1 MIKYIMIP
9 AGILA
14 GSAAALYFCMH
25 PENRRKHLMRSRFGK
40 YYIAHRGLFDNPD
53 VVKNTASASS
63 KTSDREDVDN
73 KESLIPEN
81 SLAAFEE
88 AVSHG
93 YGIELDVQLTAD
105 NKLVVFHDNNLKRMC
120 GDPRLVRDLTYE
132 ELKEFR
138 LAGTQERIPLLK
150 EALKLIDGRVPLFV
164 EIKPEGRYFENTRR
178 TSAMLK
184 KYKGIYCVQSF
195 NPFVLLWFRKYRPEV
210 LRGQLST
217 DFKKDGDKHQPM
229 LQFLLSD
236 MLFNCFS
243 RPDFISYNHKHSQKP
258 SFRLCTRVFNSL
270 NAAWTIRSNEELEA
284 ARKDFEFFIFDSFR
298 P

>member
-73 KESLIPEN
+73 NESLIPEN

>member
-25 PENRRKHLMRSRFGK
+25 PENRRQNLMRSRFGK

-53 VVKNTASASS
+53 TSLSETAGS
-63 KTSDREDVDN
+63 VDN
-73 KESLIPEN
+73 KNDKKRIPEN

-88 AVSHG
+88 AVRHG

-120 GDPRLVRDLTYE
+120 GDPRLLRNLTYE
-132 ELKEFR
+132 ELKDLR
-138 LAGTQERIPLLK
+138 LAGTQERIPLFK
-150 EALKLIDGRVPLFV
+150 EVLKLVDGRVPLFV

-178 TSAMLK
+178 ASAMLK

-210 LRGQLST
+210 LRGQLAT

-243 RPDFISYNHKHSQKP
+243 RPDFISYNHKHSDKLA
-258 SFRLCTRVFNSL
+258 FRICTRIFSSL
-270 NAAWTIRSNEELEA
+270 SAAWTIQSKEELEA
-284 ARKDFEFFIFDSFR
+284 AKKDFEFFIFDSFR

>member
-1 MIKYIMIP
+1 MIKYMIVP
-9 AGILA
+9 AGIIA

-25 PENRRKHLMRSRFGK
+25 PENRRKSLMRSRFGK

-53 VVKNTASASS
+53 PSISEAVRSGNNNEK
-63 KTSDREDVDN
+63 KI
-73 KESLIPEN
+73 IPEN

-88 AVSHG
+88 AVRHG

-120 GDPRLVRDLTYE
+120 GDPRLVRNLTYE
-132 ELKEFR
+132 ELKELR
-138 LAGTQERIPLLK
+138 LAGTQERIPLFK
-150 EALKLIDGRVPLFV
+150 EVLKLVDGRVPLFV

-178 TSAMLK
+178 ASAMLK

-210 LRGQLST
+210 LRGQLAT
-217 DFKKDGDKHQPM
+217 DFKKDGDKHPPM
-229 LQFLLSD
+229 LQFLLAD

-243 RPDFISYNHKHSQKP
+243 RPDFISYNHKHSDKLA
-258 SFRLCTRVFNSL
+258 FRICTRLFRSM
-270 NAAWTIRSNEELEA
+270 NAAWTIRNKKELESA
-284 ARKDFEFFIFDSFR
+284 KKDFEFFIFDSFR